1 MASVE
6 AFIGKAGLCAMELFQ
21 DHLGLVIAGVVIY
34 VVLAGD
40 SSLFPFLI
48 MKTTYAFCAKV
59 SLEKSFYGNFFTSK
73 F

>member
-40 SSLFPFLI
+40 SPLFSPSH
-48 MKTTYAFCAKV
+48 TTYAFYAKV
-59 SLEKSFYGNFFTSK
+59 STEMSFSQKLFL
-73 F
+73 